1 MKQSAVVAALA
12 LVVVVTAAVLLPGAT
27 VMAVATRPA
36 KYTYQEDA
44 TSYFIRS
51 VGTFSVTVYK
61 LAHGLTMSYA
71 STSQCWS
78 VASGEGYEYWMVLTA
93 KNGAGVYGR
102 YVSIVW
108 GIPGSESRTWK
119 LLSFSSTD

>member
-12 LVVVVTAAVLLPGAT
+12 LAVVVTAAVLLPGAT
-27 VMAVATRPA
+27 VAAVATRPA

-44 TSYFIRS
+44 SSDFIRS

-61 LAHGLTMSYA
+61 LSHGLTMYYA

-93 KNGAGVYGR
+93 KNGAGVYSR

>member
-12 LVVVVTAAVLLPGAT
+12 LAVVVTAAVLLPGAT
-27 VMAVATRPA
+27 VAAVATRPA

-44 TSYFIRS
+44 TSDFIKS

-61 LAHGLTMSYA
+61 LAHGLNMYYT

-93 KNGAGVYGR
+93 KNGGVYGR